1 MNKKLLAL
9 LLVPFLLFG
18 PADAHALEK
27 EERLWEDETIYHIII
42 DRFHNGNSK
51 NDYKKN
57 VHDPEEYN
65 GGDFEGLTDKLDY
78 IKDMGFTAISL
89 SPVFKNEDKGYHGY
103 WVQDFYKTEEQF
115 GTMKEFKKLVEEAH
129 ERDLKVLVEF
139 VADQVG
145 PNHEWLQDP
154 AKEDWFTEG
163 TMLNH
168 ENDEVAS
175 YLLEVAAWWIDE
187 TDIDGYTVNHVSRV
201 PDAFWEDFNGLVKD
215 EKEGFFVIGND
226 PQGNA
231 AADTYL
237 ELGFDSIVDRD
248 SIQPMRDAY
257 SKFDAS
263 PAEALEKIT
272 ELDAD
277 QSAVTVLDDISMSR
291 FTRDIV
297 DNKQNP
303 GARWKQALVFLYTT
317 PGIPSVLYGSEIALD
332 GGETPDNQ
340 RLMGFKADKELIDY
354 ISLLGDLRQEL
365 PALTRGSMD
374 VLYDKDGMLVF
385 KRSYKSET
393 IVVAINNTSKTQT
406 VTFTSDQLAE
416 DKELRGLLAGDLSR
430 EKDGEFKLVVDREE
444 SEIYALAEKT
454 GINMGFIAAI
464 ASVWILFAIF
474 IILVMKR
481 SKRNAPKE

>member
-1 MNKKLLAL
+1 MNRKLVAL
-9 LLVPFLLFG
+9 LLIPFLLFG
-18 PADAHALEK
+18 QADAKALEK

-89 SPVFKNEDKGYHGY
+89 SPVFENEDKGYHGY

-145 PNHEWLQDP
+145 PNHEWTQDP
-154 AKEDWFTEG
+154 SKEDWFTED

-168 ENDEVAS
+168 ENDEAAS
-175 YLLEVAAWWIDE
+175 YLLEVAAWWIEE
-187 TDIDGYTVNHVSRV
+187 TDIDGYTVNHLSRV
-201 PDAFWEDFNGLVKD
+201 PDAFWAEFNGTVKD
-215 EKEGFFVIGND
+215 QKEDFFVIGND
-226 PQGNA
+226 PEGNA
-231 AADTYL
+231 AADRYL
-237 ELGFDSIVDRD
+237 ELGFDSIVDRE
-248 SIQPMRDAY
+248 SIQPSRDAY
-257 SKFDAS
+257 SSFDAS
-263 PAEALEKIT
+263 PAGAVEKIT
-272 ELDAD
+272 ELEAGP
-277 QSAVTVLDDISMSR
+277 SAVTVLDDIFMSR

-303 GARWKQALVFLYTT
+303 GARWKQAFVFLYTT

-332 GGETPDNQ
+332 GGEAPDNQ

-354 ISLLGDLRQEL
+354 ITLLGDLRQEL
-365 PALTRGSMD
+365 PALTRGSME

-393 IVVAINNTSKTQT
+393 IVVAINNTSKTRT

-416 DKELRGLLAGDLSR
+416 DKELRGLLAGDLVR
-430 EKDGEFKLVVDREE
+430 EKDGEFKLVIDREE

-464 ASVWILFAIF
+464 AAVWILFAIF
-474 IILVMKR
+474 IFLVMKR
-481 SKRNAPKE
+481 SKRNAPNE